1 VTVKVSNGGCA
12 GTMTAGR
19 ILLPLATGAIV
30 ISPHDVGYRVWLRQA
45 QKRGHDQ
52 QVGGYTLIRYEEEGI
67 KRSSPLQWEDE
78 DLSHPTR
85 VASVCKH
92 VDTWP
97 LSYQVSIVLE
107 ARCDQ
112 DLEQLH
118 SW

>member
-1 VTVKVSNGGCA
+1 
-12 GTMTAGR
+12 M
-19 ILLPLATGAIV
+19 
-30 ISPHDVGYRVWLRQA
+30 
-45 QKRGHDQ
+45 
-52 QVGGYTLIRYEEEGI
+52 GGYTLIRYEEEGI
-67 KRSSPLQWEDE
+67 KRSSPLQGAEE

-92 VDTWP
+92 VGTWP